1 MAAFE
6 ATGGNNALALATA
19 VGAAD
24 LAEDVQESA
33 CKHGPAIAK
42 ELAIQALLAALTE
55 GLGGVVD
62 RVAAE
67 GGVPVVE
74 DLVAA
79 ARKVYPNKA
88 GVTELHHSTPKYL
101 GGAANGPRV
110 PLDAA
115 YHQQITNAF
124 RDAWKYGQAQP
135 PAAQVQQIMRDV
147 YSKYPLPP
155 GY

>member
-1 MAAFE
+1 MVPFPSSLKRR
-6 ATGGNNALALATA
+6 LASLAT
-19 VGAAD
+19 VIPTGRP
-24 LAEDVQESA
+24 QTFPS
-33 CKHGPAIAK
+33 
-42 ELAIQALLAALTE
+42 
-55 GLGGVVD
+55 
-62 RVAAE
+62 
-67 GGVPVVE
+67 
-74 DLVAA
+74 
-79 ARKVYPNKA
+79 